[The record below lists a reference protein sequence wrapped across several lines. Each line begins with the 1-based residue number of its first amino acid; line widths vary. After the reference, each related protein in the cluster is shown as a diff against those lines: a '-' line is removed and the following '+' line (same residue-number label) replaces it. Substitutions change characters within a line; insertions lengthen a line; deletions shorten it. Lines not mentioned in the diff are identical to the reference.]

1 VASPLSPHETPPVPD
16 AESGASS
23 FGHCGNC
30 GAALNGPFCSQ
41 CGEKKVSARD
51 YSIGHIVEEAIPE
64 FITFDSRF
72 LRTLKLLFTQP
83 GQLSNAYFRGGRS
96 RYTKPLTLFII
107 INVLFF
113 FAQPHT
119 GVFGYKYADYMNTR
133 AHLGS
138 VQRHLR
144 QTGEPQQTYMAR
156 FDANLQNQKKSSLI
170 LAVPVLALFMAILFV
185 GSGRT
190 YAEHLVFSVQVYA
203 FLLAYIAVLALIML
217 GPVALT
223 LRAVGPA
230 AVPIMRTLEGA
241 YTIAA
246 ILIIGLAVYMY
257 AGFRRAYQT
266 HRTRAAVNALI
277 LSGAV
282 ALLIM
287 LYHNVLFYATFWT
300 T

>member
-1 VASPLSPHETPPVPD
+1 MASQLSSHKTPPVPA

-23 FGHCGNC
+23 FGNCGNC
-30 GAALNGPFCSQ
+30 GAALSGLFCSQ
-41 CGEKKVSARD
+41 CGEKKVSAKD
-51 YSIGHIVEEAIPE
+51 YSIGHIVEEALPE

-83 GQLSNAYFRGGRS
+83 GQLSNAYFHGGRS

-107 INVLFF
+107 INVIFF
-113 FAQPHT
+113 VVQPHT
-119 GVFGYKYADYMNTR
+119 GVFGYKYLDYMNTR
-133 AHLGS
+133 AHLAS

-144 QTGEPQQTYMAR
+144 QTGEPQQSYMAR

-170 LAVPVLALFMAILFV
+170 VGVPVLALLMAILFV

-203 FLLAYIAVLALIML
+203 FLLVYIVGFVLFML
-217 GPVALT
+217 GPVALA

-230 AVPIMRTLEGA
+230 AAPIGRTLEGDN
-241 YTIAA
+241 TIAA
-246 ILIIGLAVYMY
+246 ILMIGLAVYMY
-257 AGFRRAYQT
+257 AGFRRAYHA

-282 ALLIM
+282 ALLVM
-287 LYHNVLFYATFWT
+287 LYRNLLFYATFWT